1 MALVFFAML
10 MIEMEMVEQIL
21 SYFTFDIIELIGIS
35 LFSFLFFIQLFYYFS
50 YYRRPYNYV
59 KREDQHEDHPDK
71 IHPKV
76 SVIIVSENEAD
87 SLTEN
92 LPTILSQDYP
102 DFEVI
107 VVNNGSTDE
116 SDVLL
121 TSMELKHPN
130 LYHTYLP
137 YSNDRFL
144 SRYKLALTLGAK
156 AAKGD
161 ILLFTQPYC
170 RPVSD
175 KWVSSMVGGFSD
187 SKEVVLGY
195 SFYQK
200 KNQFYNRMARFD
212 NHIFSMQYL
221 SKAIKGSPYVGVF
234 RNIAFRRHLFF
245 DNKGFAS
252 NLHLEAAE
260 EILINEIVTNDNTSV
275 MLSQDSF
282 IETGMQ
288 EISLWKQI
296 KKSYSLSKTYLRDK
310 APVLFGFEFF
320 SRSMFYLLFI
330 ALIAYSAVHQH
341 WALLGIIV
349 FLFLFRLCT
358 QYVILT
364 KSTRY
369 FNSGKFIFSLP
380 LLDFLEPY
388 CNIRFKTR
396 YRGLTKVSK

>member
-1 MALVFFAML
+1 MTLAFFAIL
-10 MIEMEMVEQIL
+10 IMEMVEQVL
-21 SYFTFDIIELIGIS
+21 SYFTFDIIELIGIL
-35 LFSFLFFIQLFYYFS
+35 LFSLLFFIQLFYYFN
-50 YYRRPYNYV
+50 YYRKPYDYV
-59 KREDQHEDHPDK
+59 KKLDQYEGLSDNFK
-71 IHPKV
+71 PKV
-76 SVIIVSENEAD
+76 SVIIVSENEVD

-92 LPTILSQDYP
+92 LSAILSQDYP

-121 TSMELKHPN
+121 TSMELNHPN

-137 YSNDRFL
+137 YSNDKKL

-170 RPVSD
+170 RPVSN
-175 KWVSSMVGGFSD
+175 KWINSMVRGFSEN
-187 SKEVVLGY
+187 KEVVLGY
-195 SFYQK
+195 SFFQK
-200 KNQFYNRMARFD
+200 KNCFYNRMARFD

-221 SKAIKGSPYVGVF
+221 SRAIKGSPYVGVF

-260 EILINEIVTNDNTSV
+260 EILINEIMTKVNTSV
-275 MLSQDSF
+275 ALSQDSF
-282 IETGMQ
+282 IETKMQ
-288 EISLWKQI
+288 EFSLWKQI
-296 KKSYSLSKTYLRDK
+296 KRSYSLSKTYLRNK
-310 APVLFGFEFF
+310 APVIFGIEFF
-320 SRSMFYLLFI
+320 SRSIFYLLFI
-330 ALIAYSAVHQH
+330 TLIAYSSVFRH
-341 WALLGIIV
+341 WALLGITI
-349 FLFLFRLCT
+349 FLFLLRLCI
-358 QYVILT
+358 QYTILT

-380 LLDFLEPY
+380 LFDFLEPY
-388 CNIRFKTR
+388 YNIKFKTR
-396 YRGLTKVSK
+396 YRGLTKVMK

>member
-10 MIEMEMVEQIL
+10 ITEMVEQIL

-35 LFSFLFFIQLFYYFS
+35 LFLLLFFIQLFYYFN
-50 YYRRPYNYV
+50 YYKKPYDYV
-59 KREDQHEDHPDK
+59 KKQDQSEGFSDK
-71 IHPKV
+71 FKPKV

-87 SLTEN
+87 SLAEN
-92 LPTILSQDYP
+92 LSTILSQDYP

-121 TSMELKHPN
+121 ASMELNHPN

-137 YSNDRFL
+137 YSNDKLL

-175 KWVSSMVGGFSD
+175 KWISCMVRGFSED
-187 SKEVVLGY
+187 KEVVLGY

-200 KNQFYNRMARFD
+200 KNYFYNRMARFD

-260 EILINEIVTNDNTSV
+260 EILINEIVTNSNTSV
-275 MLSQDSF
+275 ILSQDSF
-282 IETGMQ
+282 IETEMQ

-310 APVLFGFEFF
+310 ASLIFGFEFF
-320 SRSMFYLLFI
+320 SRSVFYLLFF
-330 ALIAYSAVHQH
+330 ALIAYSAVLQH
-341 WALLGIIV
+341 WALLGITL

-358 QYVILT
+358 QYVIET

-388 CNIRFKTR
+388 YNIRFKTR
-396 YRGLTKVSK
+396 YRGLTKVMK

>member
-1 MALVFFAML
+1 
-10 MIEMEMVEQIL
+10 MVEQIL
-21 SYFTFDIIELIGIS
+21 SYFTFDILELAGIS
-35 LFSFLFFIQLFYYFS
+35 LFSLLFFIQLFYYFN
-50 YYRRPYNYV
+50 YYRRSYDYV
-59 KREDQHEDHPDK
+59 KKQDEHKDFPNKLR
-71 IHPKV
+71 PKV
-76 SVIIVSENEAD
+76 SVIIVSENEVD

-92 LPTILSQDYP
+92 LSTILNQDYP

-116 SDVLL
+116 SDALL
-121 TSMELKHPN
+121 TSMELNHPN

-137 YSNDRFL
+137 YSNDKLL

-170 RPVSD
+170 KPVSEN
-175 KWVSSMVGGFSD
+175 WIRSMVNGFSE

-200 KNQFYNRMARFD
+200 TNRFYNRMARFD

-221 SKAIKGSPYVGVF
+221 SKAIKGNPYVGVF

-260 EILINEIVTNDNTSV
+260 EILINEIVTKDNTSV

-310 APVLFGFEFF
+310 ASLIFGFEFF
-320 SRSMFYLLFI
+320 SRSVFYLLFI
-330 ALIAYSAVHQH
+330 ALVAYSVVFQH
-341 WALLGIIV
+341 WALLGITL
-349 FLFLFRLCT
+349 FLFLLRLCI
-358 QYVILT
+358 QYAILT

-369 FNSGKFIFSLP
+369 FNSGKFIFALP

-388 CNIRFKTR
+388 YNIRFKTR